1 MMYIKRI
8 LNSLSLKVKLP
19 MVMETDNKGV
29 VEFIDYWSI
38 DGNTKHVETRMHYM
52 RELKE
57 DNIVKLYWIPRE
69 GNESDLLVKN
79 ATQKEFEKYSSKF
92 IA

>member
-1 MMYIKRI
+1 
-8 LNSLSLKVKLP
+8 
-19 MVMETDNKGV
+19 
-29 VEFIDYWSI
+29 
-38 DGNTKHVETRMHYM
+38 MHYM

-69 GNESDLLVKN
+69 ENESDMLVKN
-79 ATQKEFEKYSSKF
+79 ANQSEFEKHSSKF